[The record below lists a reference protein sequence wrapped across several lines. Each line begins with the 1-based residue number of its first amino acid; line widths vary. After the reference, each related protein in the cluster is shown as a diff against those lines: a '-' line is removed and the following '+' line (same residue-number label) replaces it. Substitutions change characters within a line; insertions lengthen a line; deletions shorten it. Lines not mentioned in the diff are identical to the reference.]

1 MKKQMPL
8 RSDTICAVATPP
20 GRGAIGIVRVSGKE
34 AFRIVGSVFRAKLPF
49 DKLLER
55 TVYLGGLYDGKKF
68 VDEVLLV
75 KYVAPASYTGE
86 DMVEIFAH
94 GGTRILSWITDLLQ
108 RRGASPAL
116 PGEFTFRAVSN
127 GKMTIE
133 KAESINEMIT
143 SRTRRGLELAQRKFT
158 GSFKRF
164 TLPLE
169 SNLKEALVNIEASI
183 DFPEQ
188 GIEPADVSRIQQTIA
203 SAISS
208 IDEMLEKSERC
219 NLLLDGAEVILCGAP
234 NVGKSSIFNILVR
247 DERVIVSDEPGTTRD
262 LVEATL
268 NIAGVPVRL
277 YDSAGIRTSG
287 NSIELEGV
295 RRTWHKIERVD
306 LILLVVDVSKLIS
319 DVEKKV
325 IGELSDREPFFLLNK
340 ADLGVNEETVS
351 AFPEDRRFVI
361 SAKTKDGMDRFEA
374 AFERFFDEHLPED
387 GVFLSASLSGILRK
401 AKRSL
406 ALAKQNIS
414 QEAYDL
420 AASDIREALDTLSFL
435 TGKNLPPEEIL
446 DSIFSRFCIGK

>member
-1 MKKQMPL
+1 MPL

-94 GGTRILSWITDLLQ
+94 GGARILSWITDLLQ

-287 NSIELEGV
+287 NSIEL
-295 RRTWHKIERVD
+295 
-306 LILLVVDVSKLIS
+306 
-319 DVEKKV
+319 
-325 IGELSDREPFFLLNK
+325 
-340 ADLGVNEETVS
+340 
-351 AFPEDRRFVI
+351 
-361 SAKTKDGMDRFEA
+361 
-374 AFERFFDEHLPED
+374 
-387 GVFLSASLSGILRK
+387 
-401 AKRSL
+401 
-406 ALAKQNIS
+406 
-414 QEAYDL
+414 
-420 AASDIREALDTLSFL
+420 
-435 TGKNLPPEEIL
+435 
-446 DSIFSRFCIGK
+446 